1 MALSDTTIV
10 DIELVNTFE
19 VWRTT
24 TNRIITL
31 LNESA
36 DDNPFTAIVTANSE
50 GGFKINSI
58 QTNAATITDI
68 STANIVAT
76 GSTSSIDFSG
86 ANVASIG
93 NVHQAHILGGLNIT
107 GSNPSSSISNTQI
120 NNSEINLNGQQLKA
134 NGAST
139 IDFGQATVESLGTVE
154 FIEVIPA
161 QVGASGGTIAG
172 VNVVSNNSYTS
183 NLRLNGGAH
192 TFDGSTVN
200 GGLFDSITLTDSFI
214 HTTNISMNT
223 GATFIANTGVILGS
237 DVTNSNT
244 AIGYFPEWSGGANR
258 VPTSS
263 KGRLHIRTHFSH
275 DNAVETSPAISLDGS
290 ELVVEGNTTVGMTL
304 LSNSSSMSHI
314 FFGDEDDTDQAF
326 IKYDNTND
334 HMIFGAKSS
343 ASKLRIQNDG
353 GGSMQLAGANTF
365 ETLAGKFHIFQS
377 SLDGLDALH
386 IHTTASDKRAVKIDV
401 ESESANAFEITSTS
415 LTSGH
420 MMSLEYGSSTTS
432 FTGSMLNVN
441 DNNQETSNRK
451 LVSIVQDHRDATGTQ
466 TLYLQSDGGELLE
479 MAQNREDKK
488 AIVLNANTTTANVS
502 EYHMDKLT
510 TGTGF
515 HISSDSDNHTT
526 NLVSLITNSTSA
538 TATTL
543 SIKNISSTNQNLVS
557 VANSSGS
564 VALIETGGN
573 VGININGQTVK
584 RLAANGSLIESTASI
599 PLHKFHVHGTMGVE
613 EESIFN
619 ADMRINANVTIQ
631 NGQDTILMI
640 DSPDVGS
647 ATLAVGENADTEG
660 HQAFYVAYPVGD
672 GYSYL
677 GMGQLDARVPS
688 NYALRFNG
696 FNSDLKMTGDITM
709 DKTLTVNNDI
719 TVNDGDITS
728 NGLFTL
734 TGNAYITSNTLI
746 VQSVE
751 GVGNT
756 IIDDVLT
763 TTGNTIV
770 QGELNVESANTRLGS
785 NLVVVGNTSIQENIT
800 VTNTATFSNTVTV
813 EGVTTLNETTN
824 VNGDVFQ
831 FTGSNIWVNDTSS
844 ISTFRG
850 EINVQNKAVFGG
862 SNVYLS
868 DSSGKFEVTGATKLN
883 DLEVSGATVMADMN
897 LSGSLQVGQTI
908 TQSSASGN
916 NVITGMLNVFGNTK
930 FATDVI
936 TVTKNGQTRET
947 TIAGATTLNGL
958 VTVGDNFTVTQAANG
973 YFQKDII
980 VSNTAYINNNLE
992 VTNNVAIG
1000 GVLSV
1005 SDGDIIGS
1013 DNLDISGN
1021 MTVQGSNAHFAFQ
1034 GASGNVSIMSN
1045 LYVQNQVGIDG
1056 SLTVSGGDITA
1067 SDDLAIVGDLDV
1079 AGDANFSGITSN
1091 SSMSIE
1097 DNVFLVTKGGGS
1109 VFSVT
1114 KVGTSGTGVA
1124 AVTGNMEVSGD
1135 LDVAGSIALA
1145 GVTAT
1150 NISATTLTA
1159 TSTLSSPGLSATST
1173 GINVTKVLT
1182 SSQNIIG
1189 PTGIRCNLAVYD
1201 ASGTLLN
1208 TATT

>member
-10 DIELVNTFE
+10 DVELVNTFE

-31 LNESA
+31 LNESS
-36 DDNPFTAIVTANSE
+36 DDDPFTAIVTANSE

-58 QTNAATITDI
+58 QSNTATITDL
-68 STANIVAT
+68 STSNIVAT
-76 GSTSSIDFSG
+76 GTTSSIDFSG

-120 NNSEINLNGQQLKA
+120 NNSEINLNGQQLRA

-161 QVGASGGTIAG
+161 GIGESGGTIAG

-183 NLRLNGGAH
+183 NLRLNGGQH
-192 TFDGSTVN
+192 TFDGSTVT
-200 GGLFDSITLTDSFI
+200 GGQFDAITIENSFL
-214 HTTNISMNT
+214 HTTNITMNT
-223 GATFIANTGVILGS
+223 GSTFIANTGVILGS
-237 DVTNSNT
+237 DLTNSNT

-258 VPTSS
+258 IPTSS
-263 KGRLHIRTHFSH
+263 KGRLHVRTSFAH
-275 DNAVETSPAISLDGS
+275 DNDLETGPSISADGS
-290 ELVVEGNTTVGMTL
+290 EFVVEGNTTVGMTL
-304 LSNSSSMSHI
+304 LANSASSSHI
-314 FFGDEDDTDQAF
+314 FFGDEDDTDQGF

-334 HMIFGAKSS
+334 HMIFGVKGS
-343 ASKLRIQNDG
+343 ATKLRIQNDG

-365 ETLAGKFHIFQS
+365 ETLAGKMHIFQS

-386 IHTTASDKRAVKIDV
+386 IHTTASDKRAIKIDV

-432 FTGSMLNVN
+432 FTGSMLNIN
-441 DNNQETSNRK
+441 DNNQETGNRK
-451 LVSIVQDHRDATGTQ
+451 LVSIVQDHRDASGTQ

-543 SIKNISSTNQNLVS
+543 SVKNISATNQNLVS
-557 VANSSGS
+557 IANNTGS

-573 VGININGQTVK
+573 IGININGQTVK

-660 HQAFYVAYPVGD
+660 HQAFYVAYPTGD

-688 NYALRFNG
+688 SYALRFNG
-696 FNSDLKMTGDITM
+696 FNRDLLMTGSVTIDNN
-709 DKTLTVNNDI
+709 LTVNNDFTI
-719 TVNDGDITS
+719 NEGDITT
-728 NGLFTL
+728 NGEFTL
-734 TGNAYITSNTLI
+734 TGNAFITDDGAGGHTLTVRNDNGI
-746 VQSVE
+746 
-751 GVGNT
+751 GNVT
-756 IIDDVLT
+756 IDDVLT
-763 TTGNTIV
+763 TKGNTVV
-770 QGELNVESANTRLGS
+770 QGELNVQTSNTRLGS
-785 NLVVVGNTSIQENIT
+785 NLVVVGNTDVQQNFT
-800 VTNTATFSNTVTV
+800 VTNTASFSNTVTV
-813 EGVTTLNETTN
+813 EGITTLNESTTI
-824 VNGDVFQ
+824 NGDILEM
-831 FTGSNIWVNDTSS
+831 TGSNVWVNDTTS
-844 ISTFRG
+844 ITTLRG
-850 EINVQNKAVFGG
+850 ELNVDNKVVMNG

-868 DSSGKFEVTGATKLN
+868 DSSGTFEVTGATKLN
-883 DLEVSGATVMADMN
+883 DLEVSGEASFPDLE
-897 LSGSLQVGQTI
+897 LSGSLTVGDTI
-908 TQSSASGN
+908 TQSLATAN
-916 NVITGMLNVFGNTK
+916 NVINGMLNVFGNTK

-936 TVTKNGQTRET
+936 TVTKTGETRST

-958 VTVGDNFTVTQAANG
+958 VTVGDNFTVTAAANG
-973 YFQKDII
+973 YFQKDLI
-980 VSNTAYINNNLE
+980 VSNTAYIDNDLE
-992 VTNNVAIG
+992 VGNDVSIG
-1000 GVLSV
+1000 GILSV

-1021 MTVQGSNAHFAFQ
+1021 MTVQGSNAHFSFA

-1056 SLTVSGGDITA
+1056 SLSVSGGDITA
-1067 SDDLAIVGDLDV
+1067 SDDMSIVGDLDV
-1079 AGDANFSGITSN
+1079 AGDSNLSDISSNGSLTVFSTCQ
-1091 SSMSIE
+1091 
-1097 DNVFLVTKGGGS
+1097 LVTSGGGA
-1109 VFSVT
+1109 VMTVQKIGT
-1114 KVGTSGTGVA
+1114 ATGTVAVG
-1124 AVTGNMEVSGD
+1124 GNMSVSGD
-1135 LDVAGSIALA
+1135 LSVSGSMTL
-1145 GVTAT
+1145 GSVTAT
-1150 NISATTLTA
+1150 SMTLQNMTT
-1159 TSTLSSPGLSATST
+1159 TSS
-1173 GINVTKVLT
+1173 LT
-1182 SSQNIIG
+1182 SSGTATFNGLSSTGAITSTQNITVNG
-1189 PTGIRCNLAVYD
+1189 VKCNLPVYD
-1201 ASGTLLN
+1201 ASGVLLN
-1208 TATT
+1208 TG